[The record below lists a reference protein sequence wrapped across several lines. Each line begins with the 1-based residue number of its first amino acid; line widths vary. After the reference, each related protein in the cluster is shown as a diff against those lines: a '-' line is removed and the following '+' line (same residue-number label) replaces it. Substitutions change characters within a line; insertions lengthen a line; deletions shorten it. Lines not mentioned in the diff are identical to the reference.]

1 MYKTVLVPIDI
12 SENELT
18 QRVVAHVEALAK
30 LHDTYVHFLTVIPSY
45 PYYTT
50 LGVTYPPGLPDIE
63 EMKRNTS
70 AAFIEV
76 IKRFNLPEDRIM
88 PHIMTGTPK
97 EQILKLADSLDADLI
112 IIGSHRPSAT
122 TFLLGSNAAAV
133 VRHTT
138 CSVLVVRYP

>member
-18 QRVVAHVEALAK
+18 QRVVTHVEALAK
-30 LHDTYVHFLTVIPSY
+30 LHDTYVHFVTVLPSY

-50 LGVTYPPGLPDIE
+50 LGVTYPAGLPDIE

-70 AAFIEV
+70 AAFTEV
-76 IKRFNLPEDRIM
+76 IKRFNLPEDRVM

-133 VRHTT
+133 VRHAT
-138 CSVLVVRYP
+138 CSVLVVR

>member
-18 QRVVAHVEALAK
+18 QRVIAHVEALAK
-30 LHDTYVHFLTVIPSY
+30 LHDTSVHFLTVIPTF

-50 LGVTYPPGLPDIE
+50 LGVTYPVGLPDIE

-70 AAFIEV
+70 AAFTEV

-88 PHIMTGTPK
+88 SHIMTGTPK
-97 EQILKLADSLDADLI
+97 EQILKLADSLEADLI

-133 VRHTT
+133 VRHAT
-138 CSVLVVRYP
+138 CSVLVVR